1 MSRPAFLDE
10 EQRVA
15 PPTNP
20 DRLDAIREKAREYRE
35 TLHEK
40 EDAEQLLT
48 DLNKR
53 IERIKFTELPDLMS
67 EARVPEFVLE
77 AEGNMPEFKLKA
89 KPFYYANIKAD
100 DPNAPAAFEW
110 LEEEGLGSIIKRT
123 YTVTIDKT
131 DSTSPV
137 KLEAYLEGSG
147 YRYEK
152 KLGVPWNT
160 LTATVKE
167 LVEVHKVIPPLDLMN
182 GKIGRVV
189 DFKPVKE
196 KKIARGGNVDSF

>member
-1 MSRPAFLDE
+1 M
-10 EQRVA
+10 
-15 PPTNP
+15 
-20 DRLDAIREKAREYRE
+20 
-35 TLHEK
+35 
-40 EDAEQLLT
+40 
-48 DLNKR
+48 
-53 IERIKFTELPDLMS
+53 
-67 EARVPEFVLE
+67 
-77 AEGNMPEFKLKA
+77 
-89 KPFYYANIKAD
+89 
-100 DPNAPAAFEW
+100 
-110 LEEEGLGSIIKRT
+110 
-123 YTVTIDKT
+123 TIDKT

-167 LVEVHKVIPPLDLMN
+167 LVEVHKVIPPLELMN

-196 KKIARGGNVDSF
+196 KKSSSRNNDQTF

>member
-10 EQRVA
+10 AQGEK
-15 PPTNP
+15 PPVNL
-20 DRLDAIREKAREYRE
+20 DRLDAIREKAREYRD
-35 TLHEK
+35 TLQEK
-40 EDAEQLLT
+40 EDAEQRLT
-48 DLNKR
+48 DLNKK
-53 IERIKFTELPDLMS
+53 IEKIKFSELPDLMS

-89 KPFYYANIKAD
+89 KPYYYANIKAD

-147 YRYEK
+147 YEYEK
-152 KLGVPWNT
+152 RLGVPWNT
-160 LTATVKE
+160 LTAIVKK
-167 LVEVHKVIPPLDLMN
+167 LVEVHKVIPPLELMN

-196 KKIARGGNVDSF
+196 KKPSSHNNEQTF